1 MQIILEAGLLKDQ
14 DEHEIEEKIG
24 HSNVKE
30 IRLICGYLHES
41 FIADP
46 TLAKLVHFQVSC
58 FDFIITK
65 LQKPN
70 IYHEYQFII
79 NLICQILGIPITT
92 ASYNCC
98 RCSFNAHMLRLR
110 T

>member
-1 MQIILEAGLLKDQ
+1 MIYLLQESAAVQIILEAGLLKDQ

-58 FDFIITK
+58 FNDIIISK
-65 LQKPN
+65 LQKSKFN
-70 IYHEYQFII
+70 INY
-79 NLICQILGIPITT
+79 L
-92 ASYNCC
+92 S
-98 RCSFNAHMLRLR
+98 
-110 T
+110 

>member
-1 MQIILEAGLLKDQ
+1 MYLLQESAAVQIILEAGLLKDQ

-46 TLAKLVHFQVSC
+46 TLAKLVHFQVSY
-58 FDFIITK
+58 FNDFFITK
-65 LQKPN
+65 LQN
-70 IYHEYQFII
+70 INY
-79 NLICQILGIPITT
+79 L
-92 ASYNCC
+92 S
-98 RCSFNAHMLRLR
+98 
-110 T
+110 

>member
-1 MQIILEAGLLKDQ
+1 MIYLLQESAAVQIILEAGLLKDQ

-58 FDFIITK
+58 FNDIIISK
-65 LQKPN
+65 LQKS
-70 IYHEYQFII
+70 I
-79 NLICQILGIPITT
+79 
-92 ASYNCC
+92 
-98 RCSFNAHMLRLR
+98 
-110 T
+110 

>member
-1 MQIILEAGLLKDQ
+1 MIYLLQESAAVQIILEAGLLKDQ

-58 FDFIITK
+58 FNFIITK
-65 LQKPN
+65 LQKPKSSIMN
-70 IYHEYQFII
+70 T
-79 NLICQILGIPITT
+79 N
-92 ASYNCC
+92 S
-98 RCSFNAHMLRLR
+98 
-110 T
+110 

>member
-14 DEHEIEEKIG
+14 EELEIEGKIG

-46 TLAKLVHFQVSC
+46 TLAKLVHFQVS
-58 FDFIITK
+58 
-65 LQKPN
+65 
-70 IYHEYQFII
+70 Y
-79 NLICQILGIPITT
+79 
-92 ASYNCC
+92 
-98 RCSFNAHMLRLR
+98 
-110 T
+110 

>member
-1 MQIILEAGLLKDQ
+1 MLAKVILKIEQLIYLLQESAVVQIILEAGLLKDQ

-58 FDFIITK
+58 FNFIITK
-65 LQKPN
+65 
-70 IYHEYQFII
+70 
-79 NLICQILGIPITT
+79 
-92 ASYNCC
+92 
-98 RCSFNAHMLRLR
+98 
-110 T
+110 

>member
-1 MQIILEAGLLKDQ
+1 MAKVILKIEQLIYLLQESAAVQIILEAGLLKDQ

-58 FDFIITK
+58 FNFIITK

-70 IYHEYQFII
+70 H
-79 NLICQILGIPITT
+79 L
-92 ASYNCC
+92 S
-98 RCSFNAHMLRLR
+98 
-110 T
+110 

>member
-1 MQIILEAGLLKDQ
+1 MIYLLQESAAVQIILEAGLLKDQ

-58 FDFIITK
+58 FNDIIISK
-65 LQKPN
+65 LQK
-70 IYHEYQFII
+70 
-79 NLICQILGIPITT
+79 
-92 ASYNCC
+92 S
-98 RCSFNAHMLRLR
+98 
-110 T
+110 